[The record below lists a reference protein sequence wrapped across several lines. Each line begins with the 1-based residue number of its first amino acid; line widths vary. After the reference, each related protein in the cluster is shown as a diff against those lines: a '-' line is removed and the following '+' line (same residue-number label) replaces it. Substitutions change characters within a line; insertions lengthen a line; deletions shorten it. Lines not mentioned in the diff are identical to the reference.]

1 MKKIKNT
8 TKHRSRRER
17 TKNLLMEQLK
27 RGTKPEK
34 VNGRTTDNI
43 IALTDSDRNRI
54 NRELE
59 KLNNQKK

>member
-17 TKNLLMEQLK
+17 AKSLLMEQLK

-43 IALTDSDRNRI
+43 ISLTDSDRNRI
-54 NRELE
+54 NRELDT
-59 KLNNQKK
+59 LNNQKK